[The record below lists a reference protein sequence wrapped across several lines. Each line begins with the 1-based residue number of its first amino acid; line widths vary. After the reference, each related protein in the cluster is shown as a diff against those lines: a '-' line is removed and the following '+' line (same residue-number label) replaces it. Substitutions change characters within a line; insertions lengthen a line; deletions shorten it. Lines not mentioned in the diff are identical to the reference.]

1 MAGGPDLGLILW
13 DKWVAGV
20 KRRRAGGAEGGGG
33 LRMRSLGNRLYDKG
47 KKSAE
52 WERTKQTNKGTCVG
66 ESLEEEG
73 ERRLLGK

>member
-1 MAGGPDLGLILW
+1 M
-13 DKWVAGV
+13 
-20 KRRRAGGAEGGGG
+20 KRRRAGGGGQRGG
-33 LRMRSLGNRLYDKG
+33 LRMRSLGNRLYDMG

-73 ERRLLGK
+73 KRRLLGK

>member
-1 MAGGPDLGLILW
+1 MGQVGGRSEKEKG
-13 DKWVAGV
+13 
-20 KRRRAGGAEGGGG
+20 RGAEGGGW

>member
-1 MAGGPDLGLILW
+1 MTGPRPDTLGQVGGRSEKG
-13 DKWVAGV
+13 
-20 KRRRAGGAEGGGG
+20 KRGGAEGGG

>member
-1 MAGGPDLGLILW
+1 MGQVGGRSEKEKGRGD
-13 DKWVAGV
+13 
-20 KRRRAGGAEGGGG
+20 RGGGG
-33 LRMRSLGNRLYDKG
+33 LRMMSLGNRLYDKG

>member
-1 MAGGPDLGLILW
+1 MTGPRPDTLGQVGGRSEKEKGR
-13 DKWVAGV
+13 GS
-20 KRRRAGGAEGGGG
+20 RGGRGG